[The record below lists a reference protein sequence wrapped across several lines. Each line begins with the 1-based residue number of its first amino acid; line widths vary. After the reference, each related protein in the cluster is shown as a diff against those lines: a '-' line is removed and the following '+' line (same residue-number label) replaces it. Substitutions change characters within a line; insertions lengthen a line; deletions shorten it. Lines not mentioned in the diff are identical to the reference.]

1 MTKGTD
7 YSSYLKIHDLLKLQ
21 VPLTD
26 DAPDELLFIV
36 VHQSYELWFKVVID
50 ELQRASRALHEAQP
64 WNALPHLR
72 RIIIIEDLL
81 LAHLQALDSMLSL
94 IHI

>member
-1 MTKGTD
+1 VTKGTD

-50 ELQRASRALHEAQP
+50 ELRRASRALHEAQP
-64 WNALPHLR
+64 WNALSHLR

-81 LAHLQALDSMLSL
+81 LAHLQALD
-94 IHI
+94 